1 MLSLQNV
8 WAIKRKA
15 VYNLVQDK
23 MTRQDDL
30 LNSAQF
36 YMT

>member
-1 MLSLQNV
+1 MFGDQSGEIV
-8 WAIKRKA
+8 CSYGA
-15 VYNLVQDK
+15 
-23 MTRQDDL
+23 RQDDL